1 MKNENINEILSARE
15 EKHQQIFNLLNDYKT
30 VVVLSINYPGPNK
43 CNKYSK
49 EVFISAIDKIKKE
62 FLVEKIIQKESYAGY
77 YAIIPLNENSRT
89 LKLKAIQIEDEWVY
103 GRLIDLD
110 VYDQQV
116 GLLSRNSFHKEN
128 RKCFIC
134 NLDAKIC
141 GRNRTHTVDELIN
154 FFENYVNK
162 NREREN
168 GK

>member
-1 MKNENINEILSARE
+1 M
-15 EKHQQIFNLLNDYKT
+15 
-30 VVVLSINYPGPNK
+30 
-43 CNKYSK
+43 
-49 EVFISAIDKIKKE
+49 
-62 FLVEKIIQKESYAGY
+62 
-77 YAIIPLNENSRT
+77 

-110 VYDQQV
+110 VYDQQM

-141 GRNRTHTVDELIN
+141 GRNRTHTVDELID
-154 FFENYVNK
+154 FFENYVIK